1 MYYTIQ
7 NKHSFGNVSVLNQ
20 YGITVFDSSS
30 HTVNYQRVKKVT
42 WNMFQWVQKNPQ
54 FLTTIIICYKLK
66 NDNWF

>member
-42 WNMFQWVQKNPQ
+42 WNMFQWVQKKEEDCRPLL
-54 FLTTIIICYKLK
+54 FLWEIHSS
-66 NDNWF
+66 

>member
-1 MYYTIQ
+1 MYMYYAIQ

-42 WNMFQWVQKNPQ
+42 
-54 FLTTIIICYKLK
+54 
-66 NDNWF
+66 